1 MAFAQASI
9 DAWKMHSIYL
19 LACQLFVYIT
29 MFSVKAKNLLLLQFK
44 LFHWKFSQNYS
55 KSDRKAPVQTAQISA
70 SGFQ

>member
-9 DAWKMHSIYL
+9 DVWKMCSIYL

-29 MFSVKAKNLLLLQFK
+29 MFSVKSKNLLFLQFK

-55 KSDRKAPVQTAQISA
+55 KSDRKASLQTTQISA

>member
-9 DAWKMHSIYL
+9 DVWKMCSIYL

-29 MFSVKAKNLLLLQFK
+29 MFSVKSKNLLFLQFK

-55 KSDRKAPVQTAQISA
+55 DRKASLQTTQISA